1 MAKRKVRIYKDPN
14 GKGEYRSN
22 LKNFLFLAQA
32 GGAPQQAAPQQGA
45 QQQGMS
51 PAEQEQLYN
60 YVYDSLDIDQAD
72 PQMLFET
79 LTKQGMDPNLVK
91 TIIELSIKRITE
103 GRSSADSEKALAQ
116 AEIEREEAL
125 AERKRLEQEQQEAA
139 AAKEQLLIDEMN
151 QDSSMSEGVNED
163 DQVDEMIES
172 MDDNQEEEVVE
183 ETVEEDIPDSQ
194 EGGDVINIPE
204 VTIDVRKPGFGSEK
218 FTKEDKQAAREAQF
232 TDLAKSLLKDNPNM
246 TQEEFLEKYK
256 RLPEYKNL
264 TLDQLANFFKNRK
277 QYRTEARDA
286 RQKLERK
293 QMLWDK
299 YHTPD
304 GKVDTD
310 KIGLADWSRMYV
322 REGLAEVDPNN
333 RRGFGPGASYDGLEA
348 LYRWKKNPFSA
359 LGRGLTTGDFSYQQ
373 EDLPDYLGG
382 TSGDF
387 VDQTKTLAA
396 ITAMTP
402 FAVGP
407 AAGPSTLAFGAE
419 GLYDLG
425 NQVAD
430 KLKDTDSEFNLIK
443 AALNTAMIFP
453 FMPKG
458 IKNFFRRG
466 RVPKGSKVAK
476 DGIEDLSYL
485 EQMTGETVGTTTGKT
500 TSTSTGK
507 TSKRVPFKD
516 LSTRGKLW
524 RIGKYGMIPAGFYA
538 ADKYLSPIIAPERP
552 KLEFLKRKLTP
563 AEEELMKDKPA
574 SYEGTDIEG
583 KLKELYPDMPDYRIK
598 DIMKEHSSPE
608 GEKQLRENIYNKE
621 WLERYSQTP
630 SSSPLPME
638 TMARRGGV
646 ISKKQYV
653 KQGMKNFEAGGQEI
667 NNATPWNVNNETGT
681 REAQKNVL
689 VNYAQTNVAKDQEKK
704 RLEAEY
710 DAMMAQQQQM
720 YNPPIG
726 EEIIDMTNMQEEVPS
741 AQFGGGK
748 QRRMLRRATRPIR
761 KMMRRGMMMPGVS
774 EINVTKSGIFGNPKE
789 YSMTIDPAYSGLM
802 GMMGNPMMMMQGM
815 LSSMG
820 MPYQYTVPF
829 ITQSNKANTTTK
841 AEKEIQMRNGIPDI
855 EKQGRMASDY
865 AGHDPVIGET
875 LQAYFARTGRG
886 GDEYME
892 AFSEED
898 MTKTWSGDD
907 WKLPGAQSVGNSPV
921 NPTGKEDAI
930 KSWHDGWKDVAE
942 YGRKGKRS
950 IQKRIDEGMT
960 KEEYLKELKAKNY
973 TQKELDYISNYPGW
987 NTGFQQG
994 GFTDSSN
1001 PDLYKFV
1008 YGGDEDVY
1016 QPGGIT
1022 VTKETNYLGQ
1032 GPKLYNEE
1040 DYNNLNVV
1048 YADPNNPEAAF
1059 KAGDRFGAKTLI
1071 NYSDGSSESY
1081 DIPTVY
1087 MSPLSARKPVDSY
1100 DQTLQNWMMNNIR
1113 TGDERNPG
1121 DTREEVLYDNQSLG
1135 KPFKGETKGEY
1146 YQRVGGDEGL
1156 EYMIDTYDL
1165 NPDEIYKK
1173 GGFPDLTGDGKVT
1186 RADILKGR
1194 GVFKEGGSYDNP
1206 GFKALPLSVQQK
1218 IMQQKYGGELD
1229 EYQKA
1234 GATQFTV
1241 SGADVGPN
1249 AKRPVVDYTQQ
1260 QAGDP
1265 RLDPAL
1271 GMMSPTQEV
1280 QDQRAKE
1287 QQRISSNNTNLAN
1300 PNPNSRISPEQ
1311 MKMLQQ
1317 QLMQNYQ
1324 NSMRGMRYPSMGR
1337 GRNLF
1342 GNFMSANP
1350 AFSYAGSYAQPIYNK
1365 RSGSPFMGMVPPG
1378 ANLQKIDVT
1387 KSGIFGRPKRWTATY
1402 GTGAPK
1408 LYGVDDDGNRV
1419 SSEEQDTRSR
1429 AERKTDN
1436 LLNRKERR
1444 AENKY
1449 ERNRRRAMKKGVG
1462 DGMLSY
1468 REQKAEEAE
1477 IARQEELDYQN
1488 AIDNVQDDV
1497 ITDAEMEQMF
1507 REEEEMNFQEDEAR
1521 FAKEQ
1526 EDERN
1531 AAMADI
1537 DQKMKFGKTGN
1548 FGSAATGKSYNAFS
1562 PGRITT
1568 PVNVKGQGRGQR
1580 VLMDGSDATTFNPT
1594 RTGMPTLQNRNPER
1608 PFNANMLQNQ
1618 IVGPMGTDDNT
1629 GIYEGEGNPFIQ
1641 AMGTPGSM
1649 AYGGPMIDD
1658 EVEMTEEEIRMFVMG
1673 GGVVEYI

>member
-32 GGAPQQAAPQQGA
+32 GGAPQQAAPQQGG

-139 AAKEQLLIDEMN
+139 AAEEQLLVDEMN

-163 DQVDEMIES
+163 DQVDEMIEA
-172 MDDNQEEEVVE
+172 MDDNQEEVVE

-194 EGGDVINIPE
+194 SGGEPKTGTWENPQNIDETVINRSLEGAPTEI
-204 VTIDVRKPGFGSEK
+204 S
-218 FTKEDKQAAREAQF
+218 KEAKKIARGRQLK
-232 TDLAKSLLKDNPNM
+232 DLATSIFKTNPNM
-246 TQEEFLEKYK
+246 TEEEFYEKFS
-256 RLPEYKNL
+256 RVPEYKNL
-264 TLDQLANFFKNRK
+264 TLDQLQNFFKNRDLFRRQAQDELDRRAE
-277 QYRTEARDA
+277 QYRI
-286 RQKLERK
+286 
-293 QMLWDK
+293 WDK
-299 YHTPD
+299 YHD
-304 GKVDTD
+304 AQGKLKGIDTGQWNRIYRA
-310 KIGLADWSRMYV
+310 KNLI
-322 REGLAEVDPNN
+322 EIDP
-333 RRGFGPGASYDGLEA
+333 RTARGFGPNASYDGEA
-348 LYRWKKNPFSA
+348 AYRIWKANPFSA
-359 LGRGLTTGDFSYQQ
+359 LLRGAFTGDSSYRESDLERGLMGAMQDQVGNIPLVGSTLSGLF
-373 EDLPDYLGG
+373 PDNW
-382 TSGDF
+382 
-387 VDQTKTLAA
+387 VDQTKLAA
-396 ITAMTP
+396 SVASS
-402 FAVGP
+402 GP
-407 AAGPSTLAFGAE
+407 MFTGPGALPSAIAFGTIGAA
-419 GLYDLG
+419 DLG
-425 NQVAD
+425 MQAYD
-430 KLKDTDSEFNLIK
+430 K
-443 AALNTAMIFP
+443 
-453 FMPKG
+453 
-458 IKNFFRRG
+458 IKNFDTDFDYERAAQNAMVLFPFG
-466 RVPKGSKVAK
+466 RWGKKGKPKVKGKKSKKGAK
-476 DGIEDLSYL
+476 DGIEDYSYL
-485 EQMTGETVGTTTGKT
+485 DEMTSGDPSKSSGLSDYGYLDEMVGTTTGKT
-500 TSTSTGK
+500 TSTSTGNK
-507 TSKRVPFKD
+507 RRGFGFMGMKGEPVPVNTSKIKKFKD
-516 LSTRGKLW
+516 LSPAAKLW
-524 RIGKYGMIPAGFYA
+524 RIGKWPLGAAGLYA
-538 ADKYLSPIIAPERP
+538 ADQFLTPFTERKEAPIQKEPFTPEQQKLQDMPTDVPSYTGDDLEGEMQKEFPNLSPAKIKSIIRT
-552 KLEFLKRKLTP
+552 FKRR
-563 AEEELMKDKPA
+563 
-574 SYEGTDIEG
+574 GT
-583 KLKELYPDMPDYRIK
+583 LQ
-598 DIMKEHSSPE
+598 
-608 GEKQLRENIYNKE
+608 QLRDNMYKGEQWLDENA
-621 WLERYSQTP
+621 QAP
-630 SSSPLPME
+630 SSSPLPMK
-638 TMARRGGV
+638 TMAQRGGV

-681 REAQKNVL
+681 REAQKNIL

-720 YNPPIG
+720 YNPPMG
-726 EEIIDMTNMQEEVPS
+726 EEIIDMTNMQEEMPS
-741 AQFGGGK
+741 AQFGGGR
-748 QRRMLRRATRPIR
+748 QRRMLRRATRPMR
-761 KMMRRGMMMPGVS
+761 QMMRRGMIMPGVS
-774 EINVTKSGIFGNPKE
+774 KINVTKSGIFGPKE
-789 YSMTIDPAYSGLM
+789 YSMTMNPAYSGLM

-815 LSSMG
+815 LSNMG

-841 AEKEIQMRNGIPDI
+841 AEKEVQMRNSIPDI
-855 EKQGRMASDY
+855 EAEGRMASDY

-907 WKLPGAQSVGNSPV
+907 WKLPGAQ
-921 NPTGKEDAI
+921 
-930 KSWHDGWKDVAE
+930 
-942 YGRKGKRS
+942 
-950 IQKRIDEGMT
+950 
-960 KEEYLKELKAKNY
+960 
-973 TQKELDYISNYPGW
+973 
-987 NTGFQQG
+987 FG
-994 GFTDSSN
+994 GFTDQESG
-1001 PDLYKFV
+1001 LTKFV
-1008 YGGDEDVY
+1008 YGGDEDMY
-1016 QPGGIT
+1016 
-1022 VTKETNYLGQ
+1022 E
-1032 GPKLYNEE
+1032 
-1040 DYNNLNVV
+1040 
-1048 YADPNNPEAAF
+1048 
-1059 KAGDRFGAKTLI
+1059 
-1071 NYSDGSSESY
+1071 
-1081 DIPTVY
+1081 
-1087 MSPLSARKPVDSY
+1087 
-1100 DQTLQNWMMNNIR
+1100 
-1113 TGDERNPG
+1113 
-1121 DTREEVLYDNQSLG
+1121 
-1135 KPFKGETKGEY
+1135 
-1146 YQRVGGDEGL
+1146 
-1156 EYMIDTYDL
+1156 
-1165 NPDEIYKK
+1165 
-1173 GGFPDLTGDGKVT
+1173 
-1186 RADILKGR
+1186 
-1194 GVFKEGGSYDNP
+1194 EGGSYNNP

-1218 IMQQKYGGELD
+1218 IMQQQDGGELD

-1234 GATQFTV
+1234 GATQYTV

-1249 AKRPVVDYTQQ
+1249 AKRPIVDYTQQ

-1287 QQRISSNNTNLAN
+1287 QQRVSSNNRNFVN
-1300 PNPNSRISPEQ
+1300 PNPNSRVSPEQ
-1311 MKMLQQ
+1311 MKMMQQ

-1324 NSMRGMRYPSMGR
+1324 NSMMRGMRYPSMGR

-1387 KSGIFGRPKRWTATY
+1387 KSGIFGRPKKWSLTY

-1488 AIDNVQDDV
+1488 AIDN
-1497 ITDAEMEQMF
+1497 
-1507 REEEEMNFQEDEAR
+1507 FQEEDEATVDR
-1521 FAKEQ
+1521 EIAELDRDNEPMELEELNADFEKEK
-1526 EDERN
+1526 EADRN

-1537 DQKMKFGKTGN
+1537 DQRMKFGKTGN
-1548 FGSAATGKSYNAFS
+1548 FGSAATGKSYNAFPPS
-1562 PGRITT
+1562 RITT
-1568 PVNVKGQGRGQR
+1568 PVNVKGQSRGER
-1580 VLMDGSDATTFNPT
+1580 VLMDGSDATTFNPMG
-1594 RTGMPTLQNRNPER
+1594 TGIPTLQNRNPEV
-1608 PFNANMLQNQ
+1608 PFNTNMLQNQ
-1618 IVGPMGTDDNT
+1618 RVGPMGTDDNT

-1641 AMGTPGSM
+1641 AMGNPGSM